1 MTDSDTTTP
10 TSFTLT
16 RTLRAPRALVWR
28 AWTDP
33 ALTARWWHPA
43 EVEVEPDSVAIDLR
57 EGGQYAY
64 TMTADGQ
71 RWPTAG
77 TYLEVREPEL
87 LRFTWRG
94 PEDADEIAPLVTVQ
108 LEEAGADRT
117 RMVFTLERRDD
128 APASEQDEV
137 REGWTSALDEVLA
150 PLLDELAGGT
160 GSGRPRIVLEQL
172 VSADGFA
179 AEPDGG
185 MRFVEAVS
193 FEDLDRTDEHQME
206 FVATVD
212 AIVLGRVTYEMFSS
226 YWPTADPEHDRLAG
240 PINALPKLVL
250 SETLETAPWGE
261 GEAQIV
267 RGGVGALREAIA
279 PYGRVLVWGSLT
291 LSRAL
296 LAAELVDTIR
306 LRTVPT
312 FVGEGLTFSP
322 PTREPLV
329 GRLGEQWR
337 YTTGHV
343 TTEYHL
349 RG

>member
-1 MTDSDTTTP
+1 MTDSDATTP

-64 TMTADGQ
+64 TMTVDGE

-77 TYLEVREPEL
+77 TYLEIREPEL

-117 RMVFTLERRDD
+117 LMVFTLERRV
-128 APASEQDEV
+128 PAEPGEDEDVQD
-137 REGWTSALDEVLA
+137 GWRSALDEVLV
-150 PLLDELAGGT
+150 PLLGELSGDT
-160 GSGRPRIVLEQL
+160 GRGRPRIVLEQL

-261 GEAQIV
+261 DEAQIV
-267 RGGVGALREAIA
+267 RGGVGGLREAIA
-279 PYGRVLVWGSLT
+279 PYSTVVVWGSLM

-296 LAAELVDTIR
+296 LAEELVDTIR

-312 FVGEGLTFSP
+312 FVGEGLGFTP

-337 YTTGHV
+337 SSTGHV

-349 RG
+349 RD

>member
-1 MTDSDTTTP
+1 MTDSDATTP

-64 TMTADGQ
+64 TMTVDGR

-77 TYLEVREPEL
+77 TYLEIREPEM

-94 PEDADEIAPLVTVQ
+94 PENADEIAPLVTVQ

-117 RMVFTLERRDD
+117 RMVFTLERRV
-128 APASEQDEV
+128 PAEPGEDEDVQD
-137 REGWTSALDEVLA
+137 GWRSALDEVLV
-150 PLLDELAGGT
+150 PLLGELSGDT
-160 GSGRPRIVLEQL
+160 GRGRPRIVLEQL

-261 GEAQIV
+261 DEAQIV
-267 RGGVGALREAIA
+267 RGGVGGLREAIA
-279 PYGRVLVWGSLT
+279 PYSTVVVWGSLM

-296 LAAELVDTIR
+296 LAEELVDTIR

-312 FVGEGLTFSP
+312 FVGEGLGFTP

-337 YTTGHV
+337 YSSGHV

-349 RG
+349 RD

>member
-64 TMTADGQ
+64 TMTVDGE

-77 TYLEVREPEL
+77 TYLEIREPEL

-117 RMVFTLERRDD
+117 LMVFTLERRV
-128 APASEQDEV
+128 PAEPGEDEDVQD
-137 REGWTSALDEVLA
+137 GWRSALDEVLV
-150 PLLDELAGGT
+150 PLLGELSGDT
-160 GSGRPRIVLEQL
+160 GRGRPRIVLEQL

-261 GEAQIV
+261 DEAQIV
-267 RGGVGALREAIA
+267 RGGVGGLREAIA
-279 PYGRVLVWGSLT
+279 RYSTVVVWGSLM

-296 LAAELVDTIR
+296 LAEELVDTIR

-312 FVGEGLTFSP
+312 FVGEGLGFTP

-337 YTTGHV
+337 YSTGHV

-349 RG
+349 RD

>member
-128 APASEQDEV
+128 APSREQDEV

-250 SETLETAPWGE
+250 SETLESAPWGE
-261 GEAQIV
+261 DEARIV
-267 RGGVGALREAIA
+267 RGGIDGLREAIA
-279 PYGRVLVWGSLT
+279 PYSRVVVWGSLS

-312 FVGEGLTFSP
+312 FVGEGLTFTP
-322 PTREPLV
+322 PTLTPLV

-337 YTTGHV
+337 YRTGHV

>member
-1 MTDSDTTTP
+1 MTDSDATTP

-64 TMTADGQ
+64 TMTVDGR

-77 TYLEVREPEL
+77 TYLEIREPEM

-117 RMVFTLERRDD
+117 RMVFTLERRV
-128 APASEQDEV
+128 PAEPGEDEDVQD
-137 REGWTSALDEVLA
+137 GWRSALDEVLV
-150 PLLDELAGGT
+150 PLLGELSGDT
-160 GSGRPRIVLEQL
+160 GRGRPRIVLEQL

-261 GEAQIV
+261 DEAQIV
-267 RGGVGALREAIA
+267 RGGVGGLREAIA
-279 PYGRVLVWGSLT
+279 PYSTVVVWGSLM

-296 LAAELVDTIR
+296 LAEELVDTIR

-312 FVGEGLTFSP
+312 FVGEGLGFTP

-337 YTTGHV
+337 YSSGHV

-349 RG
+349 RD

>member
-16 RTLRAPRALVWR
+16 RTLDAPRALVWR

-240 PINALPKLVL
+240 PINALPKFVV
-250 SETLETAPWGE
+250 SETLSSAPWGE
-261 GEAQIV
+261 DEARIV
-267 RGGVGALREAIA
+267 RGGVDGLREAIA
-279 PYGRVLVWGSLT
+279 PYGRVVVWGSLS

-312 FVGEGLTFSP
+312 FVGEGLTFTP

-337 YTTGHV
+337 YPTGHV

>member
-1 MTDSDTTTP
+1 MTDDDMTTP

-16 RTLRAPRALVWR
+16 RTLEAPRALVWR

-43 EVEVEPDSVAIDLR
+43 GVEVETGSVAIDLR
-57 EGGQYAY
+57 EGGQYTY
-64 TMTADGQ
+64 TMTLGEE

-77 TYLEVREPEL
+77 TYLEIREPEL

-94 PEDADEIAPLVTVQ
+94 PEDADEVSPLITVA
-108 LEEAGADRT
+108 LEEAGAERT
-117 RMVFTLERRDD
+117 RMEFTLERRV
-128 APASEQDEV
+128 PAEAGEYEDV
-137 REGWTSALDEVLA
+137 RDGWRSALDEVLV
-150 PLLDELAGGT
+150 PLLGELAVGAGT
-160 GSGRPRIVLEQL
+160 GRPRIVLEQL

-240 PINALPKLVL
+240 PINALPKLVV
-250 SETLETAPWGE
+250 SETLESAPWGE

-267 RGGVGALREAIA
+267 RDGLDGLREAIA
-279 PYGRVLVWGSLT
+279 PYSRVVVWGSLT

-296 LAAELVDTIR
+296 LAAALVDVIR

-312 FVGEGLTFSP
+312 FVGEGLTFTL

-329 GRLGEQWR
+329 ARLGEQWR
-337 YTTGHV
+337 YSTGHV

-349 RG
+349 RD

>member
-1 MTDSDTTTP
+1 MTDDDMTTP
-10 TSFTLT
+10 ASFTLT
-16 RTLRAPRALVWR
+16 RTLEAPRALVWR

-43 EVEVEPDSVAIDLR
+43 GVEVETGSVAIDLR

-64 TMTADGQ
+64 TMTVDGR

-77 TYLEVREPEL
+77 TYLEIREPEL

-94 PEDADEIAPLVTVQ
+94 PEDADEISPLVTVA
-108 LEEAGADRT
+108 LEELGAERT
-117 RMVFTLERRDD
+117 RMVFTLERRV
-128 APASEQDEV
+128 PAEAGEDEDVQD
-137 REGWTSALDEVLA
+137 GWRSALDEVLV
-150 PLLDELAGGT
+150 PLLGELAGGS
-160 GSGRPRIVLEQL
+160 GAGRPRIVLEQL

-240 PINALPKLVL
+240 PINALPKLVV

-261 GEAQIV
+261 GEAQLV
-267 RGGVGALREAIA
+267 RGGVDALLEAIA
-279 PYGRVLVWGSLT
+279 PYGRVVVWGSLT

-312 FVGEGLTFSP
+312 FVGEGLTFTP
-322 PTREPLV
+322 PTRDPLAA
-329 GRLGEQWR
+329 RLGEQWR
-337 YTTGHV
+337 YSTGHV

-349 RG
+349 RD

>member
-1 MTDSDTTTP
+1 MTGDDMTTP

-16 RTLRAPRALVWR
+16 RTLEAPRALVWR

-43 EVEVEPDSVAIDLR
+43 EVEVEPGSVAIDLR

-64 TMTADGQ
+64 TMTLDGQ

-77 TYLEVREPEL
+77 TYLEIREPEL

-94 PEDADEIAPLVTVQ
+94 PEDADEISPLVTVA
-108 LEEAGADRT
+108 LEELGPERT
-117 RMVFTLERRDD
+117 RMVFTLERREP
-128 APASEQDEV
+128 APEGEHEDVQD
-137 REGWTSALDEVLA
+137 GWRSALDEVLV
-150 PLLDELAGGT
+150 PLLGELAGG
-160 GSGRPRIVLEQL
+160 SGAGRARIVLEQL

-226 YWPTADPEHDRLAG
+226 YWPTADP
-240 PINALPKLVL
+240 
-250 SETLETAPWGE
+250 
-261 GEAQIV
+261 
-267 RGGVGALREAIA
+267 
-279 PYGRVLVWGSLT
+279 
-291 LSRAL
+291 
-296 LAAELVDTIR
+296 
-306 LRTVPT
+306 
-312 FVGEGLTFSP
+312 
-322 PTREPLV
+322 
-329 GRLGEQWR
+329 
-337 YTTGHV
+337 
-343 TTEYHL
+343 
-349 RG
+349 

>member
-64 TMTADGQ
+64 TMTVDGR

-77 TYLEVREPEL
+77 TYLEIREPEM

-117 RMVFTLERRDD
+117 RMVFTLERRV
-128 APASEQDEV
+128 PAEPGEDEDVQD
-137 REGWTSALDEVLA
+137 GWRSALDEVLV
-150 PLLDELAGGT
+150 PLLGELSGDT
-160 GSGRPRIVLEQL
+160 GRGRPRIVLEQL

-261 GEAQIV
+261 DEAQIV
-267 RGGVGALREAIA
+267 RGGVGGLREAIA
-279 PYGRVLVWGSLT
+279 PYSTVVVWGSLM

-296 LAAELVDTIR
+296 LAEELVDTIR

-312 FVGEGLTFSP
+312 FVGEGLGFTP

-337 YTTGHV
+337 YSSGHV

-349 RG
+349 RD

>member
-1 MTDSDTTTP
+1 MTSHDTSP

-16 RTLRAPRALVWR
+16 RTLEAPRALVWR

-43 EVEVEPDSVAIDLR
+43 GVEVEPGSVAIDLR
-57 EGGQYAY
+57 EGGAYAY
-64 TMTADGQ
+64 TMTVDGQ

-77 TYLEVREPEL
+77 SYLEIHEPEL

-94 PEDADEIAPLVTVQ
+94 PEDADEVSPLVTVV

-117 RMVFTLERRDD
+117 RMEFTLERQV
-128 APASEQDEV
+128 PAAAGEDEDVQD
-137 REGWTSALDEVLA
+137 GWRSALDEVLV
-150 PLLDELAGGT
+150 PLLGELTDGT
-160 GSGRPRIVLEQL
+160 GHGGPRIVLEQL

-179 AEPDGG
+179 AELDGG

-212 AIVLGRVTYEMFSS
+212 AIVLGRITYEMFSS

-240 PINALPKLVL
+240 PINALPKLVV
-250 SETLETAPWGE
+250 SESLETAPWGE

-267 RGGVGALREAIA
+267 RGGVDGLREAIA
-279 PYGRVLVWGSLT
+279 PYSRVVVWGSLT

-296 LAAELVDTIR
+296 LAAELVDVIR

-312 FVGEGLTFSP
+312 FVGEGLGFVP

-337 YTTGHV
+337 YSTGHV

-349 RG
+349 RD

>member
-64 TMTADGQ
+64 TMTVDGE

-77 TYLEVREPEL
+77 TYLEIREPEM

-117 RMVFTLERRDD
+117 LMVFTLERRV
-128 APASEQDEV
+128 PAEPGEDEDVQD
-137 REGWTSALDEVLA
+137 GWRSALDEVLV
-150 PLLDELAGGT
+150 PLLGELSGDT
-160 GSGRPRIVLEQL
+160 GRGRPRIVLEQL

-261 GEAQIV
+261 DEAQIV
-267 RGGVGALREAIA
+267 RGGVGGLREAIA
-279 PYGRVLVWGSLT
+279 RYSTVVVWGSLM

-296 LAAELVDTIR
+296 LAEELVDTIR

-312 FVGEGLTFSP
+312 FVGEGLGFTP

-337 YTTGHV
+337 YSSGHV

-349 RG
+349 RD

>member
-1 MTDSDTTTP
+1 MTDSDATTP

-64 TMTADGQ
+64 TMTVDGE

-77 TYLEVREPEL
+77 TYLEIREPEL

-117 RMVFTLERRDD
+117 RMVFTLERRV
-128 APASEQDEV
+128 PAEPGEDEDVQD
-137 REGWTSALDEVLA
+137 GWRSALDEVLV
-150 PLLDELAGGT
+150 PLLGELSGDT
-160 GSGRPRIVLEQL
+160 GRGRPRIVLEQL

-226 YWPTADPEHDRLAG
+226 YWPTAAPEHDRLAG

-261 GEAQIV
+261 DEAQIV
-267 RGGVGALREAIA
+267 RGGVGGLREAIA
-279 PYGRVLVWGSLT
+279 PYSTVVVWGSLM
-291 LSRAL
+291 LSRSL
-296 LAAELVDTIR
+296 LAEELVDTIR

-312 FVGEGLTFSP
+312 FVGEGLGFTP

-337 YTTGHV
+337 YSSGHV

-349 RG
+349 RD

>member
-64 TMTADGQ
+64 TMTVDGE

-77 TYLEVREPEL
+77 TYLEIREPEL

-117 RMVFTLERRDD
+117 LMVFTLERRV
-128 APASEQDEV
+128 PAEPGEDEDVQD
-137 REGWTSALDEVLA
+137 GWRSALDEVLV
-150 PLLDELAGGT
+150 PLLGELSGDT
-160 GSGRPRIVLEQL
+160 GRGRPRIVLEQL

-212 AIVLGRVTYEMFSS
+212 AIVLGRVTYEMFRE
-226 YWPTADPEHDRLAG
+226 YWPTAYPEHDRLAG
-240 PINALPKLVL
+240 PINALPKLVV

-267 RGGVGALREAIA
+267 RGGVDALREVIA
-279 PYGRVLVWGSLT
+279 PYGRVVVWGSLT

-312 FVGEGLTFSP
+312 FVGEGLAFTP
-322 PTREPLV
+322 PTRDPLV
-329 GRLGEQWR
+329 ARLGEQWR
-337 YTTGHV
+337 YSTGHV

-349 RG
+349 RD

>member
-1 MTDSDTTTP
+1 MTDSDTPTP

-64 TMTADGQ
+64 TMTVDGR

-77 TYLEVREPEL
+77 TYLEIREPEM

-94 PEDADEIAPLVTVQ
+94 PENADEIAPLVTVQ

-117 RMVFTLERRDD
+117 RMVFTLERRV
-128 APASEQDEV
+128 PAEPGEDEDVQD
-137 REGWTSALDEVLA
+137 GWRSALDEVLV
-150 PLLDELAGGT
+150 PLLGELSGDT
-160 GSGRPRIVLEQL
+160 GRGRPRIVLEQL

-261 GEAQIV
+261 DEAQIV
-267 RGGVGALREAIA
+267 RGGVGGLREAIA
-279 PYGRVLVWGSLT
+279 RYSTVVVWGSLM

-296 LAAELVDTIR
+296 LAEELVDTIR

-312 FVGEGLTFSP
+312 FVGEGLGFTP

-337 YTTGHV
+337 YSSGHV

-349 RG
+349 RD

>member
-1 MTDSDTTTP
+1 MTDSDATTP

-64 TMTADGQ
+64 TMTVDGE

-77 TYLEVREPEL
+77 TYLEIREPEL

-117 RMVFTLERRDD
+117 LMVFTLERRV
-128 APASEQDEV
+128 PAEPGEDEDVQD
-137 REGWTSALDEVLA
+137 GWRSALDEVLV
-150 PLLDELAGGT
+150 PLLGELSGDT
-160 GSGRPRIVLEQL
+160 GRGRPRIVLEQL

-261 GEAQIV
+261 DEAQIV
-267 RGGVGALREAIA
+267 RGGVGGLREAIA
-279 PYGRVLVWGSLT
+279 PYSTVVVWGSLM

-296 LAAELVDTIR
+296 LAEELVDTIR

-312 FVGEGLTFSP
+312 FVGEGLGFTP

-337 YTTGHV
+337 YSSGHV

-349 RG
+349 RD

>member
-64 TMTADGQ
+64 TMTVDGE

-77 TYLEVREPEL
+77 TYLEIREPEL

-117 RMVFTLERRDD
+117 LMVFTLERRV
-128 APASEQDEV
+128 PAEPGEDEDVQD
-137 REGWTSALDEVLA
+137 GWRSALDEVLV
-150 PLLDELAGGT
+150 PLLGELSGDT
-160 GSGRPRIVLEQL
+160 GRGRPRIVLEQL

-261 GEAQIV
+261 DEAQIV
-267 RGGVGALREAIA
+267 RGGVGGLREAIA
-279 PYGRVLVWGSLT
+279 RYSTVVVWGSLM

-296 LAAELVDTIR
+296 LAEELVDTIR

-312 FVGEGLTFSP
+312 FVGEGLGFTP

-337 YTTGHV
+337 YSSGHV

-349 RG
+349 RD

>member
-64 TMTADGQ
+64 TMTVDGR

-77 TYLEVREPEL
+77 TYLEIREPEM

-94 PEDADEIAPLVTVQ
+94 PENADEIAPLVTVQ

-117 RMVFTLERRDD
+117 RMVFTLERRV
-128 APASEQDEV
+128 PAEPGEDEDVQD
-137 REGWTSALDEVLA
+137 GWRSALDEVLV
-150 PLLDELAGGT
+150 PLLGELSGDT
-160 GSGRPRIVLEQL
+160 GRGRPRIVLEQL

-261 GEAQIV
+261 DEAQIV
-267 RGGVGALREAIA
+267 RGGVGGLREAIA
-279 PYGRVLVWGSLT
+279 RYSTVVVWGSLM

-296 LAAELVDTIR
+296 LAEELVDTIR

-312 FVGEGLTFSP
+312 FVGEGLGFTP

-337 YTTGHV
+337 YSSGHV

-349 RG
+349 RD

>member
-1 MTDSDTTTP
+1 MTDSDATTP

-64 TMTADGQ
+64 TMTVDGE

-77 TYLEVREPEL
+77 TYLEIREPEM

-117 RMVFTLERRDD
+117 RMVFTLERRV
-128 APASEQDEV
+128 PAEPGEDEDVQD
-137 REGWTSALDEVLA
+137 GWRSALDEVLV
-150 PLLDELAGGT
+150 PLLGELSGDT
-160 GSGRPRIVLEQL
+160 GRGRPRIVLEQL

-261 GEAQIV
+261 DEAQIV
-267 RGGVGALREAIA
+267 RGGVGGLREAIA
-279 PYGRVLVWGSLT
+279 RYSTVVVWGSLM

-296 LAAELVDTIR
+296 LAEELVDTIR
-306 LRTVPT
+306 QRTVPT
-312 FVGEGLTFSP
+312 FVGEGLGFTP

-337 YTTGHV
+337 YSSGHV

-349 RG
+349 RD

>member
-1 MTDSDTTTP
+1 MTDSDATTP

-64 TMTADGQ
+64 TMTVDGR

-77 TYLEVREPEL
+77 TYLEIREPEM

-117 RMVFTLERRDD
+117 RMVFTLERRV
-128 APASEQDEV
+128 PAEPGEDEDVQD
-137 REGWTSALDEVLA
+137 GWRSALDEVLV
-150 PLLDELAGGT
+150 PLLGELSGDT
-160 GSGRPRIVLEQL
+160 GRGRPRIVLEQL

-261 GEAQIV
+261 DEAQIV
-267 RGGVGALREAIA
+267 RGGVGGLREAIA
-279 PYGRVLVWGSLT
+279 RYSTVVVWGSLM

-296 LAAELVDTIR
+296 LAEELVDTIR

-312 FVGEGLTFSP
+312 FVGEGLGFTP

-337 YTTGHV
+337 YSSGHV

-349 RG
+349 RD

>member
-1 MTDSDTTTP
+1 MTDSDATTP

-64 TMTADGQ
+64 TMTVDGR

-77 TYLEVREPEL
+77 TYLEIREPEM

-94 PEDADEIAPLVTVQ
+94 PENADEIAPLVTVQ

-117 RMVFTLERRDD
+117 LMVFTLERRV
-128 APASEQDEV
+128 PAEPGEDEDVQD
-137 REGWTSALDEVLA
+137 GWRSALDEVLV
-150 PLLDELAGGT
+150 PLLGELSGDT
-160 GSGRPRIVLEQL
+160 GRGRPRIVLEQL

-261 GEAQIV
+261 DEAQIV
-267 RGGVGALREAIA
+267 RGGVGGLREAIA
-279 PYGRVLVWGSLT
+279 RYSTVVVWGSLM

-296 LAAELVDTIR
+296 LAEELVDTIR

-312 FVGEGLTFSP
+312 FVGEGLGFTP

-337 YTTGHV
+337 YSTGHV

-349 RG
+349 RD

>member
-1 MTDSDTTTP
+1 MTDSDATTP

-64 TMTADGQ
+64 TMTVDGR

-77 TYLEVREPEL
+77 TYLEIREPEL

-117 RMVFTLERRDD
+117 RMVFTLERRV
-128 APASEQDEV
+128 PAEPGEDEDVQD
-137 REGWTSALDEVLA
+137 GWRSALDEVLV
-150 PLLDELAGGT
+150 PLLGELSGDT
-160 GSGRPRIVLEQL
+160 GRGRPRIVLEQL

-261 GEAQIV
+261 DEAQIV
-267 RGGVGALREAIA
+267 RGGVGGLREAIA
-279 PYGRVLVWGSLT
+279 PYSTVVVWGSLM

-296 LAAELVDTIR
+296 LAEELVDTIR

-312 FVGEGLTFSP
+312 FVGEGLGFTP

-337 YTTGHV
+337 YSSGHV

-349 RG
+349 RD

>member
-1 MTDSDTTTP
+1 MTDSDATTP

-64 TMTADGQ
+64 TMTVDGR

-77 TYLEVREPEL
+77 TYLEIREPEM

-117 RMVFTLERRDD
+117 LMVFTLERRV
-128 APASEQDEV
+128 PAEPGEDEDVQD
-137 REGWTSALDEVLA
+137 GWRSALDEVLV
-150 PLLDELAGGT
+150 PLLGELSGDT
-160 GSGRPRIVLEQL
+160 GRGRPRIVLEQL

-240 PINALPKLVL
+240 PINALPKFVL

-261 GEAQIV
+261 DEAQIV
-267 RGGVGALREAIA
+267 RGGVGGLREAIA
-279 PYGRVLVWGSLT
+279 RYSTVVVWGSLM

-296 LAAELVDTIR
+296 LAEELVDTIR
-306 LRTVPT
+306 QRTVPT
-312 FVGEGLTFSP
+312 FVGEWLGFTP

-337 YTTGHV
+337 YSSGHV

-349 RG
+349 RD

>member
-1 MTDSDTTTP
+1 MTDSDATTP

-64 TMTADGQ
+64 TMTVDGR

-77 TYLEVREPEL
+77 TYLEIREPEM

-117 RMVFTLERRDD
+117 RMVFTLERRV
-128 APASEQDEV
+128 PAEPGEDEDVQD
-137 REGWTSALDEVLA
+137 GWRSALDEVLV
-150 PLLDELAGGT
+150 PLLGELSGDT
-160 GSGRPRIVLEQL
+160 GRGRPRIVLEQL

-185 MRFVEAVS
+185 MCFVEAVS

-226 YWPTADPEHDRLAG
+226 YWPTAYPEHDRLAG

-261 GEAQIV
+261 DEAQIV
-267 RGGVGALREAIA
+267 RGGVGGLREAIA
-279 PYGRVLVWGSLT
+279 RYSTVVVWGSLM

-296 LAAELVDTIR
+296 LAEELVDTIR

-312 FVGEGLTFSP
+312 FVGEGLGFTP

-337 YTTGHV
+337 YSSGHV

-349 RG
+349 RD

>member
-1 MTDSDTTTP
+1 MTDSDATTP

-64 TMTADGQ
+64 TMTVDGR

-77 TYLEVREPEL
+77 TYLEIREPEM

-94 PEDADEIAPLVTVQ
+94 PENADEIAPLVTVQ

-117 RMVFTLERRDD
+117 RMVFTLERRV
-128 APASEQDEV
+128 PAEPGEDEDVQD
-137 REGWTSALDEVLA
+137 GWRSALDEVLV
-150 PLLDELAGGT
+150 PLLGELSGDT
-160 GSGRPRIVLEQL
+160 GRGRPRIVLEQL

-261 GEAQIV
+261 DEAQIV
-267 RGGVGALREAIA
+267 RGGVGGLREAIA
-279 PYGRVLVWGSLT
+279 RYSTVVVWGSLM

-296 LAAELVDTIR
+296 LAEELVDTIR

-312 FVGEGLTFSP
+312 FVGEGLGFTP

-337 YTTGHV
+337 YSSGHV

-349 RG
+349 RD

>member
-1 MTDSDTTTP
+1 MTDSDATTP

-64 TMTADGQ
+64 TMTVDGR

-77 TYLEVREPEL
+77 TYLEIREPEM

-117 RMVFTLERRDD
+117 LMVFTLERRV
-128 APASEQDEV
+128 PAEPGEDEDVQD
-137 REGWTSALDEVLA
+137 GWRSALDEVLV
-150 PLLDELAGGT
+150 PLLGELSGDT
-160 GSGRPRIVLEQL
+160 GRGRPRIVLEQL

-261 GEAQIV
+261 DEAQIV
-267 RGGVGALREAIA
+267 RGGVGGLREAIA
-279 PYGRVLVWGSLT
+279 PYSTVVVWGSLM

-296 LAAELVDTIR
+296 LAEELVDTIR

-312 FVGEGLTFSP
+312 FVGEGLGFTP

-337 YTTGHV
+337 YSTGHV

-349 RG
+349 RD

>member
-94 PEDADEIAPLVTVQ
+94 PEDADEIAPLVTVT
-108 LEEAGADRT
+108 LAEAGTDRT
-117 RMVFTLERRDD
+117 RMEFTLERRDD
-128 APASEQDEV
+128 APSREQDEV

-250 SETLETAPWGE
+250 SETLESAPWGE
-261 GEAQIV
+261 DEARIV
-267 RGGVGALREAIA
+267 RGGIDGLREAIA
-279 PYGRVLVWGSLT
+279 PYSRVVVWGSLS

-312 FVGEGLTFSP
+312 FVGEGLTFTP
-322 PTREPLV
+322 PTLTPLV

-337 YTTGHV
+337 YRTGHV

>member
-1 MTDSDTTTP
+1 MTDSDATTP

-64 TMTADGQ
+64 TMTVDGR

-77 TYLEVREPEL
+77 TYLEIREPEM

-94 PEDADEIAPLVTVQ
+94 PENADEIAPLVTVQ

-117 RMVFTLERRDD
+117 RMVFTLERRV
-128 APASEQDEV
+128 PAEPGEDEDVQD
-137 REGWTSALDEVLA
+137 GWRSALDEVLV
-150 PLLDELAGGT
+150 PLLGEFAGG
-160 GSGRPRIVLEQL
+160 SGAGRARIVLEQL

-261 GEAQIV
+261 DEAQIV
-267 RGGVGALREAIA
+267 RGGVGGLREAIA
-279 PYGRVLVWGSLT
+279 RYSTVVVWGSLM

-296 LAAELVDTIR
+296 LAEELVDTIR

-312 FVGEGLTFSP
+312 FVGEGLGFTP

-337 YTTGHV
+337 YSSGHV

-349 RG
+349 RD

>member
-1 MTDSDTTTP
+1 MTDSDATTP

-64 TMTADGQ
+64 TMTVDGR

-77 TYLEVREPEL
+77 TYLEIREPEM

-94 PEDADEIAPLVTVQ
+94 PENADEIAPLVTVQ

-117 RMVFTLERRDD
+117 RMVFTLERRV
-128 APASEQDEV
+128 PAEPGEDEDVQD
-137 REGWTSALDEVLA
+137 GWRSALDEVLV
-150 PLLDELAGGT
+150 PLLGELSGDT
-160 GSGRPRIVLEQL
+160 GRGRPRIVLEQL

-261 GEAQIV
+261 DEAQIV
-267 RGGVGALREAIA
+267 RGGVGGLREAIA
-279 PYGRVLVWGSLT
+279 PYSTVVVWGSLM
-291 LSRAL
+291 LSRSL
-296 LAAELVDTIR
+296 LAEELVDTIR

-312 FVGEGLTFSP
+312 FVGEGLGFTP

-337 YTTGHV
+337 YSSGHV

-349 RG
+349 RD

>member
-1 MTDSDTTTP
+1 MTDSDATTP

-43 EVEVEPDSVAIDLR
+43 EVEVEPVSVAIDLR

-64 TMTADGQ
+64 TMTVDGR

-77 TYLEVREPEL
+77 TYLEIREPEL

-117 RMVFTLERRDD
+117 RMVFTLERRV
-128 APASEQDEV
+128 PAEPGEDEDVQD
-137 REGWTSALDEVLA
+137 GWRSALDEVLV
-150 PLLDELAGGT
+150 PLLGELSGDT
-160 GSGRPRIVLEQL
+160 GRGRPRIVLEQL

-261 GEAQIV
+261 DEAQIV
-267 RGGVGALREAIA
+267 RGGVGGLREAIA
-279 PYGRVLVWGSLT
+279 PYSTVVVWGSLM

-296 LAAELVDTIR
+296 LAEELVDTIR

-312 FVGEGLTFSP
+312 FVGEGLGFTP

-337 YTTGHV
+337 YSSGHV

-349 RG
+349 RD